1 MWAVQIIVTVVPLGQ
16 AGGCTAECRGERRGI
31 SWDHVGINEHCF
43 DQVPA
48 SPKSLSLVC
57 QAKEDVEVEA
67 EEETKVCNA
76 GRLQL
81 HPSPCSFSV
90 SNMTFAQSCIVEA
103 SRKRK
108 GWQLGSSC
116 KQHELR

>member
-1 MWAVQIIVTVVPLGQ
+1 MLMVADVGSADHSDLVPLGQ

-48 SPKSLSLVC
+48 SPNSLSLVC

-67 EEETKVCNA
+67 EEETKVCRSDCNST
-76 GRLQL
+76 
-81 HPSPCSFSV
+81 HPLVLSV
-90 SNMTFAQSCIVEA
+90 SRT
-103 SRKRK
+103 
-108 GWQLGSSC
+108 
-116 KQHELR
+116 